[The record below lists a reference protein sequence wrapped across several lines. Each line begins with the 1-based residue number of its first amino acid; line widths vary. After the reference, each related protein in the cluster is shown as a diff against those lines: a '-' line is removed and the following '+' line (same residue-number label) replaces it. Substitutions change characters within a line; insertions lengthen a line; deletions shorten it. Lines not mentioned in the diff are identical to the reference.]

1 LAIRIGRDKIL
12 ILGFFIIVIVLGSIL
27 LALPGVFAS
36 RRLGY
41 LDALFTATSAVCVT
55 GLITVDTAQFSI
67 FGQIVIMV
75 LIQTGGLGIIA
86 FTTLF
91 VALPRRRISIISQGV
106 ISDYTLPEVEFRPK
120 TVLKAIVKYTLVF
133 EAFGFVIYA
142 LRFSALGQPFG
153 SALFQALF
161 HAVSA
166 FCNAGFSTFTN
177 SLENFRGDVLV
188 NGVTMTLILLGGIGF
203 IVIKDLR
210 KYLFGQRT
218 HLSFHSR
225 IVLKTS
231 AALILV
237 GTGAFFILEYQ
248 GAMQG
253 FSFGER
259 ILASLFQA
267 VTPRTAGFDTIAQ
280 ADLGPGSRF
289 LTILLMFIGASPAST
304 GGGVKTTVFF
314 VIVMTA
320 FRYHET
326 SDTICVDG
334 RSLTPKTVEKAIGVA
349 VKAFGIILL
358 IAVLISLAESA
369 KGSDMQFSDIIFET
383 FSALGTVGLSTG
395 ITSTLGGISKALII
409 ATMFIGRVGLFALA
423 LPKNERDVEGYALL
437 PKADIII

>member
-1 LAIRIGRDKIL
+1 MAIRIGRDKIL
-12 ILGFFIIVIVLGSIL
+12 ILGFFTIVILLGSIL
-27 LALPGVFAS
+27 LS
-36 RRLGY
+36 
-41 LDALFTATSAVCVT
+41 LFTATSAVCVT
-55 GLITVDTAQFSI
+55 GLITVDTAQFSL
-67 FGQIVIMV
+67 FGQSVIMV

-120 TVLKAIVKYTLVF
+120 TVLKAIVKYTLIF
-133 EAFGFVIYA
+133 EAFGFAIYA
-142 LRFSALGQPFG
+142 ARFSALGQPLG
-153 SALFQALF
+153 SAIFQGLF

-177 SLENFRGDVLV
+177 SLEDFRSDFIV
-188 NGVTMTLILLGGIGF
+188 NGVTMILITLGGIGF

-210 KYLFGQRT
+210 KYLSGQRT
-218 HLSFHSR
+218 HLSFHSK

-231 AALILV
+231 LALVLI

-248 GAMQG
+248 GAMKG
-253 FSFGER
+253 FPLGER
-259 ILASLFQA
+259 LLASLFQA

-280 ADLGPGSRF
+280 SELGPGSRF

-304 GGGVKTTVFF
+304 GGGVKTTVLF
-314 VIVMTA
+314 VLVMTA

-334 RSLTPKTVEKAIGVA
+334 RSLSPRTVEKAIGVV
-349 VKAFGIILL
+349 VKAFGIILI
-358 IAVLISLAESA
+358 IAGSIALAESA
-369 KGSDMQFSDIIFET
+369 QGHDTQFSDIIFET
-383 FSALGTVGLSTG
+383 ISALGTVGLSTG
-395 ITSTLGGISKALII
+395 ITSTLGGISKALLI

-423 LPKNERDVEGYALL
+423 LPKTERDVEGYALL
-437 PKADIII
+437 PKADIML